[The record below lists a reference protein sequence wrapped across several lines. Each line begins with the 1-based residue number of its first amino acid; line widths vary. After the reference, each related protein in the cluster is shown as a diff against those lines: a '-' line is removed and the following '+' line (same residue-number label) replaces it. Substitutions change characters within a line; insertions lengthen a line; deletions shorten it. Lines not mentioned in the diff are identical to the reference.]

1 MRTPCIKFVAETASF
16 FTFLAMIVGN
26 SFAERDKLCD
36 SSLADNP
43 ESQVCIFYDGPH
55 FTFDSVLGKRVL
67 MY

>member
-43 ESQVCIFYDGPH
+43 ESQVCIFH
-55 FTFDSVLGKRVL
+55 DSPQFIFGIQLSL
-67 MY
+67 QIT